1 MTDYQA
7 VYETWKKNLAGTEYE
22 EELKAY
28 ESDAAARQEAF
39 YRWLEFGT
47 AGMRGVIG
55 LGTNMINVFTVR
67 RASQGLANYLLHTGQ
82 AQAGVA
88 IAYDSRRN
96 SALFAK
102 ETALTLAANGVH
114 AYLYDKLTS
123 VPQLSFTVLQL
134 HCAAGVVITA
144 SHNPAKYNGYKVYGA
159 DGGQIANAG
168 ADAIIEQINAI
179 EDPFSIATITEE
191 AALASGYLHYIGEEL
206 DRAYYEQVKT
216 LCRDAIWLRDKA
228 RQVHIVYTPLHGS
241 GLKSVCSVLTELGVE
256 NLFVV
261 EQQRAPDCNFPTVSA
276 PNPENQE
283 AFDLA
288 IPLANQHK
296 ADLILATD
304 PDCDRLGVAVR
315 KHDSQFTLLT
325 GNQIGCLLLEYLLST
340 RQTPPDAFVVK
351 SIVSSPLADA
361 IAAAHGVEM
370 RNVLTGFKYIAEQIR
385 LSQESGQGHFI
396 FGFEESYGFLAG
408 TFLRDKDACIA
419 AMLVT
424 EAACY
429 YNQYNKTLFDALQ
442 DIYAQYGYFEE
453 RVISITREGRAGIA
467 QIKHTVT
474 ALRQQFPSTI
484 AGEKI
489 IAVRDYQSGFRRDL
503 SSGREDAL
511 GLPAADV
518 LYFELPQGSLVFR
531 PSGTEPK
538 LKVYV
543 SVHANSREQAQTKF
557 HNLENAVQQWLAD
570 FMA

>member
-7 VYETWKKNLAGTEYE
+7 VYETWKKHLAGTEYE

-191 AALASGYLHYIGEEL
+191 AALASGYLHYIGEKL

-216 LCRDAIWLRDKA
+216 LCRDA
-228 RQVHIVYTPLHGS
+228 HM
-241 GLKSVCSVLTELGVE
+241 
-256 NLFVV
+256 
-261 EQQRAPDCNFPTVSA
+261 
-276 PNPENQE
+276 
-283 AFDLA
+283 
-288 IPLANQHK
+288 
-296 ADLILATD
+296 
-304 PDCDRLGVAVR
+304 VA
-315 KHDSQFTLLT
+315 
-325 GNQIGCLLLEYLLST
+325 
-340 RQTPPDAFVVK
+340 
-351 SIVSSPLADA
+351 
-361 IAAAHGVEM
+361 
-370 RNVLTGFKYIAEQIR
+370 
-385 LSQESGQGHFI
+385 
-396 FGFEESYGFLAG
+396 
-408 TFLRDKDACIA
+408 
-419 AMLVT
+419 
-424 EAACY
+424 
-429 YNQYNKTLFDALQ
+429 
-442 DIYAQYGYFEE
+442 
-453 RVISITREGRAGIA
+453 
-467 QIKHTVT
+467 
-474 ALRQQFPSTI
+474 
-484 AGEKI
+484 
-489 IAVRDYQSGFRRDL
+489 
-503 SSGREDAL
+503 
-511 GLPAADV
+511 
-518 LYFELPQGSLVFR
+518 
-531 PSGTEPK
+531 
-538 LKVYV
+538 
-543 SVHANSREQAQTKF
+543 
-557 HNLENAVQQWLAD
+557 
-570 FMA
+570 

>member
-1 MTDYQA
+1 MKDYQA
-7 VYETWKKNLAGTEYE
+7 VYETWKKHLAGTEYE
-22 EELKAY
+22 EELKDY
-28 ESDAAARQEAF
+28 ESDAAAKQEAF

-47 AGMRGVIG
+47 AGMRGIIG

-82 AQAGVA
+82 AQAGVV

-96 SALFAK
+96 SALFAQ
-102 ETALTLAANGVH
+102 ETALTLVANGIP

-123 VPQLSFTVLQL
+123 VPQLSFTVLHL

-179 EDPFSIATITEE
+179 EDPFTIATITEE
-191 AALASGYLHYIGEEL
+191 AALASGYLHYIGESL

-216 LCRDAIWLRDKA
+216 LCRDATWLRDKA
-228 RQVHIVYTPLHGS
+228 QQVHIVYTPLHGS
-241 GLKSVCSVLTELGVE
+241 GLKSVCSVLTELGVK

-261 EQQRAPDCNFPTVSA
+261 EQQRDPDCNFPTVSA

-288 IPLANQHK
+288 IPMANQHN

-315 KHDSQFTLLT
+315 KHDNQFILLT

-361 IAAAHGVEM
+361 IAASHGVEI

-385 LSQESGQGHFI
+385 LSQESGQGHFL

-419 AMLVT
+419 AMLIT

-429 YNQYNKTLFDALQ
+429 YNQHNKTLFDALQ
-442 DIYAQYGYFEE
+442 DMYAKYGYFEE
-453 RVISITREGRAGIA
+453 RVISITREGRAGLA
-467 QIKHTVT
+467 QIKHTVA
-474 ALRQQFPSTI
+474 ALRQQIPPTI

-489 IAVRDYQSGFRRDL
+489 IAVRDYQSGLRHDL
-503 SSGREDAL
+503 SSGRENIL

-518 LYFELPQGSLVFR
+518 LYFELSQGSLVFR

-538 LKVYV
+538 LKVYI
-543 SVHANSREQAQTKF
+543 SVYADSREHAQIKF
-557 HNLENAVQQWLAD
+557 HNLENAVQHWLAD